1 MPLNDRDYMKPSSR
15 PRYSRGRGM
24 SGGFSIDPVLAVI
37 GLNVVVFLISFFTRD
52 IAQRLGLSPYKFT
65 SEPWTLITSMFL
77 HTEFFH
83 IFSNML
89 VLFFFGRMVYRLMGG
104 WRFLVV
110 YFVGGIAGNLLFLAI
125 GPEISI
131 AYGAS
136 GAVYAIAGTLV
147 VLMPKLRIALWGIV
161 PLPLWAFVVIFLGL
175 LSIPPFAGPNIAWQ
189 AHMGGLAVGLIAGFI
204 FRRQTR
210 HLIYR

>member
-1 MPLNDRDYMKPSSR
+1 MKPSSA
-15 PRYSRGRGM
+15 PRYSRGRGVPN
-24 SGGFSIDPVLAVI
+24 GFSPDPVLAII
-37 GLNVVVFLISFFTRD
+37 GINLVVFLTSFFIRD
-52 IAQRLGLSPYKFT
+52 IVERLGISPYEFT
-65 SEPWTLITSMFL
+65 GEPWTLVTSMFL

-89 VLFFFGRMVYRLMGG
+89 IFFFFGKIVYRLMGS
-104 WRFLVV
+104 WRFLIV
-110 YFVGGIAGNLLFLAI
+110 YFVGGIAGNLLYLAI
-125 GPEISI
+125 GPEFSV

-147 VLMPKLRIALWGIV
+147 VLMPNMRVSLWGIV
-161 PLPLWAFVVIFLGL
+161 PLPLWVFVIIFLGL
-175 LSIPPFAGPNIAWQ
+175 LSIPPFAGPHIAWQ
-189 AHMGGLAVGLIAGFI
+189 AHMGGLAVGLIAGFF

>member
-1 MPLNDRDYMKPSSR
+1 MKPSSR